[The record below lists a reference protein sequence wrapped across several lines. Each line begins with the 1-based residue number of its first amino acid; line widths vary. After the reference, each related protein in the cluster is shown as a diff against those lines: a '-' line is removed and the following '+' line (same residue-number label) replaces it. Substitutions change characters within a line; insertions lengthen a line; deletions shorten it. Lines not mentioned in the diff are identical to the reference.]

1 MKVRFLGAHNTE
13 SKLTR
18 MTSLLIDDVL
28 AIDAGGLTLS
38 LSFEEQLGLK
48 AVLLTHQHFDHIRD
62 IPSLGMNFLLRQA
75 SIDVYSI
82 RQVRRALAD
91 NLINGQLYPSFL
103 AQEKSPISF
112 HEIEPMV
119 CFNIGDYEVLPL
131 PVNHSVEAVGYMI
144 ACGGRS
150 VFFTGD
156 TGIGLAGLWRYIA
169 PGLLVAEV
177 TAPDRLVDFVREK
190 GHLTPSL
197 LGEELNS
204 FKEARGYLPQVVTV
218 HMNPALE
225 DEIQEELAALA
236 ERLGASIAPA
246 FEGME
251 VIL

>member
-1 MKVRFLGAHNTE
+1 MKIKFLGAHNTE
-13 SKLTR
+13 SRLTR
-18 MTSLLIDDVL
+18 MTSLVIDDIL
-28 AIDAGGLTLS
+28 AIDAGGLTSS
-38 LSFEEQLGLK
+38 LSFGEQMGLK

-62 IPSLGMNFLLRQA
+62 IPSLGMNLLLRQT
-75 SIDVYSI
+75 STDVYSI
-82 RQVRRALAD
+82 RPVCRALAD

-103 AQEKSPISF
+103 AQEKSPIRF

-131 PVNHSVEAVGYMI
+131 LVNHSVEAVGYQI
-144 ACGGRS
+144 ACRGRS

-156 TGIGLAGLWRYIA
+156 TGPGLAGLWRYIA

-177 TAPDRLVDFVREK
+177 TAPDRFNDFVREK

-197 LGEELNS
+197 LGEELDS
-204 FKEARGYLPQVVTV
+204 FKKARGYLPQVVTV
-218 HMNPALE
+218 HINPALE
-225 DEIQEELAALA
+225 DEIRRELAVLA
-236 ERLGASIAPA
+236 ERLGASISAA

>member
-13 SKLTR
+13 SRLTR

-28 AIDAGGLTLS
+28 ALDAGGLTSS
-38 LSFEEQLGLK
+38 LSFEEQLKLK

-62 IPSLGMNFLLRQA
+62 IPALAMNLWLRRA

-82 RQVRRALAD
+82 RQVRDALAD
-91 NLINGQLYPSFL
+91 NLANGTIYPSFL
-103 AQEKSPISF
+103 AFENGPVNF
-112 HEIEPMV
+112 HVIEPTAG
-119 CFNIGDYEVLPL
+119 FEAGGYQVLPL
-131 PVNHSVEAVGYMI
+131 SVPHSVDAVGYLVVS
-144 ACGGRS
+144 GGKS

-156 TGIGLAGLWRYIA
+156 TGPGLSRLWRYVS

-177 TAPDRLVDFVREK
+177 TAPDRLTGFVREK

-197 LGEELNS
+197 LGEELED

-218 HMNPALE
+218 HMNPDLE
-225 DEIQEELAALA
+225 TEIKADIAAA
-236 ERLGASIAPA
+236 RKLGASITPA